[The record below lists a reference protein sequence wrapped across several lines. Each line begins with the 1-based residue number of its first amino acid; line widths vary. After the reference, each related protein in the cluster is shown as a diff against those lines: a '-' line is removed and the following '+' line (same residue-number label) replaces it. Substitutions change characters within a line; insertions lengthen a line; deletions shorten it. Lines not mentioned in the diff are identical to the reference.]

1 MKLTTAI
8 IPLLASQA
16 AAQLI
21 DIQVGDTSKLR
32 LMREAAEAE
41 AHGDH
46 QRAEELREQFRT
58 SMSKT
63 LTQDIDQWKTEC
75 SVSSTFEAEIYTVP
89 DPMHAPKEIAW
100 AMNYLDEYWKTDDGG
115 DLPYPGDFDR
125 FMHPDGFRVM
135 RIDYKDLPW
144 AVRKYR
150 EELLKEGKQMER
162 KFIAELDG
170 SAFFAPGVITWLMPL
185 FAGSKVKPGQNA
197 CEDELVDINNYHKKS
212 SAASDLKYSFGYSS
226 RMQVGDFV
234 TVELKAEKASKE
246 DSKQGSTQSGVEKEL
261 GWEFVEAVEEVVEE
275 VEKEI
280 EQGTGEGT
288 EGGEL

>member
-1 MKLTTAI
+1 MKLTNAI
-8 IPLLASQA
+8 FPLLASQA

-32 LMREAAEAE
+32 LMREAADAE
-41 AHGDH
+41 ARGDR
-46 QRAEELREQFRT
+46 QRAEELRQEFRI
-58 SMSKT
+58 SMSKSFSEEN
-63 LTQDIDQWKTEC
+63 LQWKTEC
-75 SVSSTFEAEIYTVP
+75 RVSSTFEAEIYTVP

-135 RIDYKDLPW
+135 RVDYKDLPW

-170 SAFFAPGVITWLMPL
+170 SAFFAPGVVTWLAPL

-197 CEDELVDINNYHKKS
+197 CEDELVDLNNFHKKS
-212 SAASDLKYSFGYSS
+212 SATGDVRYSS
-226 RMQVGDFV
+226 GYGSRAQIGDSI
-234 TVELKAEKASKE
+234 TIELGAEKASKE
-246 DSKQGSTQSGVEKEL
+246 DSKQDSAQSRIDETEWVVVGEAEKKTET
-261 GWEFVEAVEEVVEE
+261 ET
-275 VEKEI
+275 
-280 EQGTGEGT
+280 EQETYEGT
-288 EGGEL
+288 EGGDL